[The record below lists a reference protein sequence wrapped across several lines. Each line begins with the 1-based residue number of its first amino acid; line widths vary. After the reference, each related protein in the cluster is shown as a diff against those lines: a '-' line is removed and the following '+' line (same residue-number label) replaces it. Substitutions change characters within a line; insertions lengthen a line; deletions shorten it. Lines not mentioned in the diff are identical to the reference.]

1 MAQEVSRLDL
11 SLAEVREALDLS
23 PVPENDR
30 TMVHGWSIDSRSTNP
45 GDLFFAIKGENQDG
59 HAFVRDAFERGA
71 IAAVISGESA
81 IQGLEEST
89 ELLQVP
95 DTLVALQKLSAWA
108 RERWAKP
115 VIAVTGSAGKT
126 TTKDIIATLLGTK
139 FRVGKTVG
147 NFNNHVGLPLS
158 LLRLPANAQIGVLE
172 LGMNHAGEI
181 RSLTQIAQPQIGVVT
196 NIGHAHIEAFES
208 IEGIAQAK
216 RELIEGLPAASTAVL
231 NADDARVL
239 AFSAYAKDKVITYG
253 TAEHAHVRAEDL
265 KLTPQGSEF
274 TCSGARFHTSLTGRH
289 GILNILAGLAT
300 ASVFNVD
307 FEHLID
313 PVSRLVPAKM
323 RGERS
328 VKGGITI
335 LDDSYNSNPDA
346 VRSMIDVLRNETAKR
361 RIAVLGEMLELG
373 RWADALHRDVGSY
386 AADAEIDVVVG
397 ISGATR
403 SLVQAIETAHGSRT
417 EAYFFD
423 RPEQAGDFLKSLV
436 QPGDAILFK
445 GSRGTHVE
453 RALAR
458 LEL

>member
-1 MAQEVSRLDL
+1 MGTLSCGMPLSAVRLRLSSAANQQFRDWKNRQSCFECPIRLSLCKNSVPGLANAGQSRLL
-11 SLAEVREALDLS
+11 RSPEALGKRQRKTSLQPYS
-23 PVPENDR
+23 GQSSGSGR
-30 TMVHGWSIDSRSTNP
+30 RS
-45 GDLFFAIKGENQDG
+45 E
-59 HAFVRDAFERGA
+59 
-71 IAAVISGESA
+71 ISTITSGCRSHCY
-81 IQGLEEST
+81 
-89 ELLQVP
+89 V
-95 DTLVALQKLSAWA
+95 
-108 RERWAKP
+108 
-115 VIAVTGSAGKT
+115 
-126 TTKDIIATLLGTK
+126 
-139 FRVGKTVG
+139 F
-147 NFNNHVGLPLS
+147 LP
-158 LLRLPANAQIGVLE
+158 NAQIGVLE

-231 NADDARVL
+231 NADDSRVL

-289 GILNILAGLAT
+289 GILNILAGLAM
-300 ASVFNVD
+300 ASVFNID

-417 EAYFFD
+417 EAYFF
-423 RPEQAGDFLKSLV
+423 RP
-436 QPGDAILFK
+436 P
-445 GSRGTHVE
+445 
-453 RALAR
+453 
-458 LEL
+458 